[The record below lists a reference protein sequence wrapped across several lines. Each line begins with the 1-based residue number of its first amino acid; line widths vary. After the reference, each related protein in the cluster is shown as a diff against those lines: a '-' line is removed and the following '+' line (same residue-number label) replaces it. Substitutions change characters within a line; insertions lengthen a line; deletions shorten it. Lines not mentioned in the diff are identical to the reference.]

1 MLAVQGFYLLHTGI
15 YQLLLKVWG
24 KRFTLLGVG
33 KVTQTVDE
41 TCRQADVVVAED
53 FFLFPDV

>member
-1 MLAVQGFYLLHTGI
+1 MQGFYLLHTGI